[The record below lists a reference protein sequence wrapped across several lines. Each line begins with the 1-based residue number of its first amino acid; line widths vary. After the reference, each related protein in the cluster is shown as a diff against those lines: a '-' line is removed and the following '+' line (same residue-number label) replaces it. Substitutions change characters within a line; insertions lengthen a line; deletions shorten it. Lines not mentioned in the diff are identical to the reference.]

1 MTPPIRTNEFRQAML
16 TTFPTGTVL
25 AKLTGYTTKVNAE
38 NIRSVSSTTVC
49 GMVTIDDVLED
60 KSIHNGASFMHALV
74 RQLQQNWALWFTTDE
89 EMNTID
95 QEWKNPDTN
104 AYKREKH
111 AYHIV

>member
-1 MTPPIRTNEFRQAML
+1 ML
-16 TTFPTGTVL
+16 TKIPSGTVL

-38 NIRSVSSTTVC
+38 NILSVSSTTVC

-60 KSIHNGASFMHALV
+60 KSIHNEASFMHALV
-74 RQLQQNWALWFTTDE
+74 GQLQQNWALWFTTDAK
-89 EMNTID
+89 MNTID

-111 AYHIV
+111 AYHIVWKS